1 MGTCFLSK
9 AYELYRIVQEV
20 LGNSLSHSKATE
32 IEIILSMIAEER
44 KIVLTVS
51 DNGKGASV
59 SLASGNGIGLRTVED
74 RVKCIDGVY
83 SLTSDAKGTSFI
95 VETGI

>member
-1 MGTCFLSK
+1 MKYALVTGGS
-9 AYELYRIVQEV
+9 RGI
-20 LGNSLSHSKATE
+20 G
-32 IEIILSMIAEER
+32 R
-44 KIVLTVS
+44 
-51 DNGKGASV
+51 
-59 SLASGNGIGLRTVED
+59 ASGNGIGLRTVED